1 MGEQW
6 LFSFFSVFGFCLLFK
21 KEGILLVSPFAKI
34 QGAGLVMVNG
44 REANGL
50 YLWNAEFV
58 V

>member
-1 MGEQW
+1 M
-6 LFSFFSVFGFCLLFK
+6 
-21 KEGILLVSPFAKI
+21 VSPFAKI
-34 QGAGLVMVNG
+34 RNTRKGAGLVMVNG